1 MNKLIAATTV
11 ITLLVAIQVSVM
23 IYGWGLTPQNWGW
36 IIGVGLFGN
45 VFMTA
50 VGNKVMKNDD

>member
-11 ITLLVAIQVSVM
+11 IALIVALNIAVM
-23 IYGWGLTPQNWGW
+23 IYGWGLTPQSWWW